1 MTVAKP
7 FLLLSIL
14 ILTGGIS
21 FTNLYTIESVLAI
34 ESGSDP
40 RILSQHLSCGS
51 GSVNGRS
58 SVIAS
63 IGTVH
68 EQKEN
73 AYVGINNAFA
83 STSNTSQIIAGE
95 DNGENNYDR
104 DDSMDSN
111 IESQIPSTINAI
123 PFP

>member
-1 MTVAKP
+1 MTVAKL
-7 FLLLSIL
+7 FLSLSIL
-14 ILTGGIS
+14 ILTGGMS
-21 FTNLYTIESVLAI
+21 FTNLYTIDSVLAI
-34 ESGSDP
+34 EFECDLK
-40 RILSQHLSCGS
+40 ILSQYLSCTS
-51 GSVNGRS
+51 SSVSGRS

-63 IGTVH
+63 TGTVH

-73 AYVGINNAFA
+73 ADVDINNAFA
-83 STSNTSQIIAGE
+83 STSNTSQIVAGK
-95 DNGENNYDR
+95 DNDENNNDK

>member
-1 MTVAKP
+1 MTVAKL
-7 FLLLSIL
+7 FFLLSIL

-21 FTNLYTIESVLAI
+21 FTNLHNIDSVLAI
-34 ESGSDP
+34 KSECDLK
-40 RILSQHLSCGS
+40 ILSQHMSCTS
-51 GSVNGRS
+51 NSVSERS

-63 IGTVH
+63 TGTTH

-73 AYVGINNAFA
+73 TDVGINNAFA
-83 STSNTSQIIAGE
+83 STLNTSQIMAE
-95 DNGENNYDR
+95 DNGENNNDK
-104 DDSMDSN
+104 DDSMNSN